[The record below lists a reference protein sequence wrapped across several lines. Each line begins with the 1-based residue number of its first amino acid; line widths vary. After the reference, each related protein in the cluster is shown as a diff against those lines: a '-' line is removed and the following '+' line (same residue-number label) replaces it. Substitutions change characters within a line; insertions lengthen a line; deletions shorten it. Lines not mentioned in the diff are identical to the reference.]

1 MKKRLLSMVLT
12 VIMLVSLIPTS
23 VFAAKKS
30 VDDYFD
36 GLPIAAD
43 PGPGTT
49 AWKVSTK
56 DGEEVLMSG
65 NAGKNY
71 SSSTLTLTF
80 TEDTHLSFEY
90 KVSSEAKYDKC
101 TITLG
106 SNTLVDGESG
116 DKNWKGL
123 ELDAKRGDKLTVRYE
138 KDISGDKFDD
148 CVYLR
153 NFSAGEALVVTFHAN
168 NGTEDTATQKIFGG
182 KGTLKANTFTCEG
195 KIFAGWATSA
205 DGAVAYEDGAAI
217 TTETDLDL
225 YAVWSDAYTVTLRN
239 GDTDTTVLV
248 PQNSAIGSRIPAD
261 PTKKGY
267 TFEGWFNGEEKLT
280 AETVISGDVI
290 YTAQWSPIT
299 YTIAFS
305 GGEGGQGAMDSIPAT
320 YDQEVTLPKN
330 TFTRPGYYFNGWS
343 ASPGASSGSYADE
356 KPVKNLT
363 TKQGETVTLY
373 AAWYGLPVNVTLHPN
388 YDGAENGTRT
398 CIVGSNYNYV
408 LKENGGTKF
417 DAIEDPVRTGYI
429 FDGWFDAAEAAMR
442 WARPTSS
449 PPWTPK
455 TASICTPTGPRASLS
470 TSTATAIRTRWRT
483 RP

>member
-43 PGPGTT
+43 PGAGTT

-106 SNTLVDGESG
+106 STTLVDGESG

-123 ELDAKRGDKLTVRYE
+123 ELDAKRGEKLTVRYE
-138 KDISGDKFDD
+138 KDSSGNKFDD

-205 DGAVAYEDGAAI
+205 GGAVVYEDGAAI

-290 YTAQWSPIT
+290 YTAKWSPIT

-305 GGEGGQGAMDSIPAT
+305 GGEGGQGAMDSISAT

-343 ASPGASSGSYADE
+343 ASSGASSGSYADE
-356 KPVKNLT
+356 KPVKS
-363 TKQGETVTLY
+363 
-373 AAWYGLPVNVTLHPN
+373 
-388 YDGAENGTRT
+388 R
-398 CIVGSNYNYV
+398 
-408 LKENGGTKF
+408 
-417 DAIEDPVRTGYI
+417 R
-429 FDGWFDAAEAAMR
+429 
-442 WARPTSS
+442 
-449 PPWTPK
+449 
-455 TASICTPTGPRASLS
+455 
-470 TSTATAIRTRWRT
+470 
-483 RP
+483 

>member
-43 PGPGTT
+43 PGAGTT

-106 SNTLVDGESG
+106 STTLVDGESG

-138 KDISGDKFDD
+138 KDSSGNKFDD

-205 DGAVAYEDGAAI
+205 DGAVVYEDGPPSPRRRI
-217 TTETDLDL
+217 
-225 YAVWSDAYTVTLRN
+225 WSCTPCGRTLTPSR
-239 GDTDTTVLV
+239 
-248 PQNSAIGSRIPAD
+248 SATAT
-261 PTKKGY
+261 PTPP
-267 TFEGWFNGEEKLT
+267 F
-280 AETVISGDVI
+280 
-290 YTAQWSPIT
+290 WSPRT
-299 YTIAFS
+299 APSAAVFPQTPPRRA
-305 GGEGGQGAMDSIPAT
+305 IP
-320 YDQEVTLPKN
+320 
-330 TFTRPGYYFNGWS
+330 S
-343 ASPGASSGSYADE
+343 
-356 KPVKNLT
+356 
-363 TKQGETVTLY
+363 
-373 AAWYGLPVNVTLHPN
+373 
-388 YDGAENGTRT
+388 
-398 CIVGSNYNYV
+398 
-408 LKENGGTKF
+408 
-417 DAIEDPVRTGYI
+417 
-429 FDGWFDAAEAAMR
+429 
-442 WARPTSS
+442 
-449 PPWTPK
+449 
-455 TASICTPTGPRASLS
+455 RAG
-470 TSTATAIRTRWRT
+470 STARRS
-483 RP
+483 

>member
-1 MKKRLLSMVLT
+1 M
-12 VIMLVSLIPTS
+12 
-23 VFAAKKS
+23 
-30 VDDYFD
+30 
-36 GLPIAAD
+36 
-43 PGPGTT
+43 
-49 AWKVSTK
+49 
-56 DGEEVLMSG
+56 
-65 NAGKNY
+65 
-71 SSSTLTLTF
+71 
-80 TEDTHLSFEY
+80 
-90 KVSSEAKYDKC
+90 
-101 TITLG
+101 
-106 SNTLVDGESG
+106 
-116 DKNWKGL
+116 
-123 ELDAKRGDKLTVRYE
+123 
-138 KDISGDKFDD
+138 
-148 CVYLR
+148 
-153 NFSAGEALVVTFHAN
+153 
-168 NGTEDTATQKIFGG
+168 
-182 KGTLKANTFTCEG
+182 
-195 KIFAGWATSA
+195 
-205 DGAVAYEDGAAI
+205 
-217 TTETDLDL
+217 
-225 YAVWSDAYTVTLRN
+225 WSDAYTVTLRN

-343 ASPGASSGSYADE
+343 ASSGASSGSYADE

-398 CIVGSNYNYV
+398 CIVGSNYNYI
-408 LKENGGTKF
+408 LKEGGGTKF

-429 FDGWFDAAEAAMR
+429 FDGWFDAAEGGNAVGPSYKFTAVDAENGFHLYAH
-442 WARPTSS
+442 WTKGITVHFDGNGYKNTLKDKTVTPDKVFSS
-449 PPWTPK
+449 LP
-455 TASICTPTGPRASLS
+455 SLS
-470 TSTATAIRTRWRT
+470 SYYYPANKALDGWYIKNADGSFGEAVTKDTVFSGDEVTLIAKWRDYQYIIKYNVKYSDKNT
-483 RP
+483 TTGTMADQPAPFGQDVQLTPCALQSGRAMTFAGWADEQLRQHRQVCRRRHHQPPLRGG

>member
-23 VFAAKKS
+23 AFAAKKS

-43 PGPGTT
+43 PGSGTT

-80 TEDTHLSFEY
+80 TEDTHLTFEY

-106 SNTLVDGESG
+106 STTLVDGESG

-123 ELDAKRGDKLTVRYE
+123 ELDAKRGEKLTVRYE
-138 KDISGDKFDD
+138 KDSSGNKFDD

-205 DGAVAYEDGAAI
+205 DGAVVYADGAGI
-217 TTETDLDL
+217 TTETDLEL

-248 PQNSAIGSRIPAD
+248 PQNSAIGNRIPAD

-305 GGEGGQGAMDSIPAT
+305 GGEGGQ
-320 YDQEVTLPKN
+320 E
-330 TFTRPGYYFNGWS
+330 
-343 ASPGASSGSYADE
+343 
-356 KPVKNLT
+356 
-363 TKQGETVTLY
+363 
-373 AAWYGLPVNVTLHPN
+373 
-388 YDGAENGTRT
+388 
-398 CIVGSNYNYV
+398 
-408 LKENGGTKF
+408 
-417 DAIEDPVRTGYI
+417 
-429 FDGWFDAAEAAMR
+429 
-442 WARPTSS
+442 
-449 PPWTPK
+449 PWTP
-455 TASICTPTGPRASLS
+455 SPLPMIRRSRCPRTPLPAPAT
-470 TSTATAIRTRWRT
+470 TSTAGAHPPAPPAAAMPTRR
-483 RP
+483 R